1 MKFKQLISKVR
12 QMIET
17 DELRKRNNSVYSE
30 ASKKTF
36 LASFKVIEEESE
48 DFETY
53 PEKWADNFR
62 SNLQKR
68 GVEKT
73 TENYYLGMCVW
84 LFKTF
89 ADLGHHVNYRPKDF
103 ARQNETD
110 KMIVPDNSKVMERM
124 SMFKPSKTQEDSFK
138 YILAALYTAARYS
151 DMVSWDQSNLVIK
164 NSRLYLSYVPKKT
177 SRREIII
184 PVSDELASC
193 FNPSGKLLP
202 EIDYQKLNRDVK
214 SIFNDAGFHDLVT
227 RKRKVGDKIV
237 SKEYE
242 LWELMGIHRLRACA
256 ITGMLESGL
265 TESDV
270 KAFSGHSYSSKAF
283 DRYVHL
289 STNHLDQAY
298 QKYQNR

>member
-1 MKFKQLISKVR
+1 MKFKELTLKVR

-17 DELRKRNNSVYSE
+17 DQLRKRNNSPYSE

-36 LASFKVIEEESE
+36 LASFRIILEESD
-48 DFETY
+48 DFENY
-53 PEKWADNFR
+53 PANWADNLR
-62 SNLQKR
+62 ENLQKR

-73 TENYYLGMCVW
+73 TENFYLGMCVW

-89 ADLGHHVNYRPKDF
+89 ADLGYPVAYKPKDF
-103 ARQNETD
+103 ARQNESD
-110 KMIVPDNSKVMERM
+110 AMVIPDNEKVMERM
-124 SMFKPSKTQEDSFK
+124 SRFKPSKTQSESFK
-138 YILAALYTAARYS
+138 YIIAALYTAARYS
-151 DMVSWDQSNLVIK
+151 DMVSWDQSNLVERSGK
-164 NSRLYLSYVPKKT
+164 LYLSYVPKKT
-177 SRREIII
+177 SRREIIV
-184 PVSDELASC
+184 PVSDELAEC
-193 FNPSGKLLP
+193 FSPSGKLLP
-202 EIDYQKLNRDVK
+202 QIDYQKLNRDVK
-214 SIFNDAGFHDLVT
+214 NIFNDAGFHDTVI

-242 LWELMGIHRLRACA
+242 MWELMGIHRLRACA

-270 KAFSGHSYSSKAF
+270 KAFSGHSYSSKSF

-298 QKYQNR
+298 QKYQSR